1 MKQSTYILII
11 LIIIS
16 SLSGCVA
23 VLDDNTEVTPSET
36 ETPIIQKQ
44 PQIHLTHEYYI
55 QGTNITTLQISVD
68 TLFFN
73 NGMRTTD
80 YSGFYI
86 YEIPNESTPKYY
98 IHTETV
104 EYTVE
109 SVLIGDNTA
118 YAINSVLH
126 LFLPKH
132 VMEKIVKH
140 EINHHTGLSGI
151 ISMIWTY

>member
-1 MKQSTYILII
+1 MKQNIAILMI
-11 LIIIS
+11 LLTIS
-16 SLSGCVA
+16 SLSGCVDI
-23 VLDDNTEVTPSET
+23 VDSET
-36 ETPIIQKQ
+36 GDALVEIEKPTFQKQ
-44 PQIHLTHEYYI
+44 PRIHLTHEYYT
-55 QGTNITTLQISVD
+55 QGTNITTLQVSID

-118 YAINSVLH
+118 SSTNSVLH

-132 VMEKIVKH
+132 VMEKIVRH
-140 EINHHTGLSGI
+140 EINHTGLSGT
-151 ISMIWTY
+151 ISMVWAD